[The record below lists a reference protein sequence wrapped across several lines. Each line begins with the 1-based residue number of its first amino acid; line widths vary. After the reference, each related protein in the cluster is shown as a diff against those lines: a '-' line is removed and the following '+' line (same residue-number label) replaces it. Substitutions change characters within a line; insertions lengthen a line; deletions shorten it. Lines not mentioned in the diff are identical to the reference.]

1 MQQFLKHSNFK
12 HDLKIKIRRTYWRT
26 LEMLYFNCE
35 TKVVLT
41 WSGNCVICEKKA
53 EKTLQNIL
61 FQW

>member
-1 MQQFLKHSNFK
+1 MP
-12 HDLKIKIRRTYWRT
+12 
-26 LEMLYFNCE
+26 YFNCE

-53 EKTLQNIL
+53 EKTLQNVL